1 MTDPQLPPP
10 GAVPPVPPVVPASD
24 AAPVAPDGAAP
35 QPPAYAPAPP
45 APYGAAVPPPAN
57 PAAPTYPPAP
67 PVAPPSAVQNPTPYG
82 QAPAEPY
89 AQNPAH
95 AQNPGYAQ
103 NPAYAPAPQAAPPGA
118 YQVPVGG
125 YPTASGAYSVPDTT
139 PAPSATFAVL
149 AFVLG
154 IVAAVVVPIL
164 AGVFGAQIG
173 ARIPSGIDTNDPNWI
188 QALSP
193 AREQVLWAEISFW
206 TGTVL
211 GIAAIVFGIL
221 SIRRKTRRALG
232 IIGLVLA
239 VLGPVVYWFA
249 LIISISVGIATG
261 PLSQ

>member
-24 AAPVAPDGAAP
+24 AAP
-35 QPPAYAPAPP
+35 
-45 APYGAAVPPPAN
+45 
-57 PAAPTYPPAP
+57 
-67 PVAPPSAVQNPTPYG
+67 YG
-82 QAPAEPY
+82 QAPADPY
-89 AQNPAH
+89 

-103 NPAYAPAPQAAPPGA
+103 NPAYTPAPQAAPPGA

-125 YPTASGAYSVPDTT
+125 YPAASGAYSVPDTA
-139 PAPSATFAVL
+139 PAPSGTFAVL

-154 IVAAVVVPIL
+154 IVAAVVVPII

-173 ARIPSGIDTNDPNWI
+173 ARIPSGIDTNDPSWI

-193 AREQVLWAEISFW
+193 AREQVLWAEVSFW

-239 VLGPVVYWFA
+239 VLGPVVYWFV